1 LEITSEQYES
11 WKIQFKRIFY
21 YYKSIDHNDVL
32 NDYIVARL
40 EGKSQFQTLK
50 QFSIDYL
57 RTNYT
62 PRKGCSIEYMN
73 NKTSVLN
80 SLDIHDLI
88 WSDTP
93 FVTYDAH
100 IEAKELLSKL
110 DEYPGNEE
118 HKKMFIMHYVFGF
131 DHTEIAEIFNLSISR
146 ICKIVTKVRE
156 FYLYSNFKKSLF

>member
-1 LEITSEQYES
+1 MEITSEQYES

-50 QFSIDYL
+50 QYSIDYL
-57 RTNYT
+57 RSNYIPKKT
-62 PRKGCSIEYMN
+62 CSIEYITL
-73 NKTSVLN
+73 KKSVLE

-88 WSDTP
+88 GHDTP
-93 FVTYDAH
+93 FVQYDEH

-110 DEYPGNEE
+110 DEYLGKEE
-118 HKKMFIMHYVFGF
+118 HKRMFIMHHVFGF
-131 DHTEIAEIFNLSISR
+131 DHSEIAEIFNLSPSR
-146 ICKIVTKVRE
+146 ICRIVEKVRE
-156 FYLYSNFKKSLF
+156 FYLYSNFKKNVF